1 MLTNLFFSIICQ
13 LGNNNISIIHEVI
26 FRMKCVRQY
35 FEIYK
40 ESTNMKPERIDNNN
54 ILITHGVIFR
64 MKCVRQDFEI
74 YNESTI

>member
-1 MLTNLFFSIICQ
+1 
-13 LGNNNISIIHEVI
+13 
-26 FRMKCVRQY
+26 MKCVRQY